1 MSLDFNCVKVVDPI
15 LQVSDKLNYAVECS
29 GQNVNVQDFVATSA
43 STSSMTWNVV
53 IPNDVT
59 VISRKVMVTATI
71 ILKLS
76 INAAVDPTLFPVSYG
91 QSDALGPF
99 PLHQLISTN
108 QISFNSSIVTT
119 NVSELMPV
127 FLRQNASDA
136 FNVYNDLCPTMFD
149 TALNYADAQG
159 TIQNVLSGAQNTL
172 MGLGLKGRGAHPVE
186 FFTSTNGGTTL
197 TPWAPFAAA
206 GATPISD
213 LYCRFTT
220 TEPVFCSPLLWGQPT
235 ANLSGV
241 YGINQ
246 MNVTFNIGNANRVW
260 RKAYPKSGVTP
271 VDGFNVSLFSIDRSS
286 KLTFNFLTPKPT
298 QYLPVI
304 VATPYYNFSRYVSP
318 GAAFNVNDS
327 VTLTAQ
333 SLKLNQIPDRLFI
346 YVRKSLATQNWYDSD
361 FFLKINYVQIDWNNR
376 SGLLSSADSSQL
388 YRLSKEA
395 FSNQSWEEFNGVTS
409 VKVGSNSAAD
419 SNSGLK
425 MPTSGSLLCLN
436 MGSGVEI
443 AEEFYSPGSL
453 GNFNLQVKVNCTW
466 QQTSTVIPTAIVLG
480 TPIAARTYA
489 VPPIQTEL
497 VIVTMDSGMLT
508 CSRGTSNLYT
518 GILTKEQV
526 LDTIKKDTYNSQN
539 SVQRMVGGDM
549 NDRTKFFASNVM
561 KHLDLPKLEKA
572 KANLSKYLA

>member
-29 GQNVNVQDFVATSA
+29 GQNVNIQEFAATSQ
-43 STSSMTWNVV
+43 STSSVTWNVV

-59 VISRKVMVTATI
+59 VISRKVMVSSDIVLKISITTAVA
-71 ILKLS
+71 S
-76 INAAVDPTLFPVSYG
+76 QLFPISYG
-91 QSDALGPF
+91 LSDALGPF

-127 FLRQNASDA
+127 FLRQNSSDA
-136 FNVYNDLCPTMFD
+136 FDVYNDLCPTMFD
-149 TALNYADAQG
+149 TTLNYEDAQG
-159 TIQNVLSGAQNTL
+159 TINNVLSASANTL
-172 MGLGLKGRGAHPVE
+172 MGIGLKGRGCQPVQ
-186 FFTSTNGGTTL
+186 FYTDAGLTTL
-197 TPWAPFAAA
+197 WTPFVIGAAID
-206 GATPISD
+206 T
-213 LYCRFTT
+213 LYCKFSTV
-220 TEPVFCSPLLWGQPT
+220 EPVFCSPLLWGQPM
-235 ANLSGV
+235 ANLSGT

-246 MNVTFNIGNANRVW
+246 MNVTFNIGNSNRVW
-260 RKAYPKSGVTP
+260 RRAYPKDGSAP
-271 VDGFNVSLFSIDRSS
+271 VAGFNVSLESFSNS

-298 QYLPVI
+298 QYLPVV
-304 VATPYYNFSRYVSP
+304 VATPYYNFSRYTTPVGTFDMST
-318 GAAFNVNDS
+318 NKRRTVI
-327 VTLTAQ
+327 AQ
-333 SLKLNQIPDRLFI
+333 SLKLNQIPDKLYI
-346 YVRKSLATQNWYDSD
+346 YVRKSLSSQNWYDSD
-361 FFLKINYVQIDWNNR
+361 FFFKIHNVRIDWNNR
-376 SGLLSSADSSQL
+376 SGLLSSAQNKDL

-395 FSNQSWEEFNGVTS
+395 FSNQSWEEFNAETS
-409 VKVGSNSAAD
+409 IYVGSDSAAK

-443 AEEFYSPGSL
+443 AEEFYAPGSL
-453 GNFNLQVKVNCTW
+453 GNFNLQVQLDCEW
-466 QQTSTVIPTAIVLG
+466 QQTPSIIPAAIVVG
-480 TPIAARTYA
+480 TPIPLRNSGRTNA
-489 VPPIQTEL
+489 INAEL

-526 LDTIKKDTYNSQN
+526 LGIKDQSIYNAQN